1 MCKIKPAESKLGI
14 STTHNTVYKPLLG
27 LCSSGKFLGIFQRSF
42 VSLMVRVW
50 DKQRLIHINV
60 ATNYEK
66 TQRNQH
72 IDKNAVKMSQTNR
85 YQIDRFISSFVETIN
100 QN

>member
-1 MCKIKPAESKLGI
+1 MAYLPATAYS
-14 STTHNTVYKPLLG
+14 
-27 LCSSGKFLGIFQRSF
+27 Q
-42 VSLMVRVW
+42 
-50 DKQRLIHINV
+50 NV